1 MTRPER
7 KTGKKISVGVSD
19 DLRLLSS
26 GRRDNPH
33 RKGQKPQGREFY
45 HIVRCG
51 KRRKSRQLPQ
61 TFVVS
66 RTRTMMQDTTFQAN
80 MVSLKC
86 SMLIS
91 IAVFYFL
98 FLFLRNPHPHSGF
111 SSASESSWSIL
122 EAWQKSDLIFATLM
136 PPFLLAYLG
145 FFCFFLFLL
154 AFFRFMFY
162 VVCARVWYLAL
173 RHNNLLIT

>member
-1 MTRPER
+1 M
-7 KTGKKISVGVSD
+7 
-19 DLRLLSS
+19 
-26 GRRDNPH
+26 
-33 RKGQKPQGREFY
+33 
-45 HIVRCG
+45 RCG

-98 FLFLRNPHPHSGF
+98 FLFLRNPHPYYGF
-111 SSASESSWSIL
+111 SSASESSRSIL

-136 PPFLLAYLG
+136 PPFLLFRFLLFLSFSIS
-145 FFCFFLFLL
+145 FFSFFL
-154 AFFRFMFY
+154 FMFY
-162 VVCARVWYLAL
+162 VVVRVCGTWPFDIIIY
-173 RHNNLLIT
+173 

>member
-1 MTRPER
+1 M
-7 KTGKKISVGVSD
+7 
-19 DLRLLSS
+19 
-26 GRRDNPH
+26 
-33 RKGQKPQGREFY
+33 
-45 HIVRCG
+45 RCG

-66 RTRTMMQDTTFQAN
+66 RTRIMMQDTTFQAN

-91 IAVFYFL
+91 IAMFIFFFFFAKSSSPY
-98 FLFLRNPHPHSGF
+98 GF

-122 EAWQKSDLIFATLM
+122 EAWQKSDLTFATLM
-136 PPFLLAYLG
+136 PPFLQAYLG

-154 AFFRFMFY
+154 AFFLFFFLCFMY
-162 VVCARVWYLAL
+162 CVRVCGTWPFDIIIY
-173 RHNNLLIT
+173 